1 VKGVAIMPT
10 QEERLT
16 TLERS
21 QIETNKNM
29 TILLGVVSEQQK
41 DIKRIL
47 LTLDQH
53 TTILTQHSQML
64 QAILA
69 RLPEPK

>member
-1 VKGVAIMPT
+1 MPT

-16 TLERS
+16 ALERS

>member
-1 VKGVAIMPT
+1 MPT

-16 TLERS
+16 SLERS

-64 QAILA
+64 QAMLA

>member
-1 VKGVAIMPT
+1 MPT

-16 TLERS
+16 SLERS

-41 DIKRIL
+41 DIKRNS
-47 LTLDQH
+47 TLDQH